1 MTHVHD
7 TAAPAATPQ
16 AAPAAT
22 PQAARLACPVCGSPE
37 ERPVVTLRRV
47 PVMCGTLHATRDEA
61 LAAGAGDIELVAC
74 PRCSMLRNAAFDER
88 RIGYD
93 AGYDNS
99 LHFSPTFRAY
109 ADGLARRLVERYG
122 LHGVPILEIGS
133 GKGDFL
139 RELCRVGGNRA
150 WGYDPSYA
158 GEPDT
163 LGDDVTFV
171 AGYFSG
177 ELPMVPRLVCARHV
191 LEHLGEPA
199 KLLGSVRRAAGTGT
213 VLYVEVPDAAYV
225 LSPRGVFD
233 LIYPHVGYFTATAL
247 RHLIERC
254 GFAPLELAT
263 SFGDQYLWVEALNT
277 ATDPPTDPP
286 AEPPRHEVE
295 AVLERTEGFAAGA
308 RDMVARWSERLV
320 DAEAAGRRV
329 ALWGAGSKGVTFL
342 NVVAGGDRVADVI
355 DVNPRKHGTF
365 VPGTGQVI
373 SGPDEV
379 GRLAPDLVIVMN
391 PNYEAEI
398 RQTLA
403 NARVDTTV
411 AVV

>member
-1 MTHVHD
+1 MTHVHHA
-7 TAAPAATPQ
+7 AAPAATPQ
-16 AAPAAT
+16 AV
-22 PQAARLACPVCGSPE
+22 RLVCPVCGSPE
-37 ERPVVTLRRV
+37 ERPVVRLRRV
-47 PVMCGTLHATRDEA
+47 PVMCGTLHATREEA
-61 LAAGAGDIELVAC
+61 LAAEVGDIELVAC
-74 PRCSMLRNAAFDER
+74 PRCSMLRNATFDER

-99 LHFSPTFRAY
+99 LHFSPTFQAY
-109 ADGLARRLVERYG
+109 AHGLARRLVERYD

-139 RELCRVGGNRA
+139 RELCLLGGNRA

-163 LGDDVTFV
+163 LDDDVTFV

-177 ELPMVPRLVCARHV
+177 ELPAAPRLVCARHV
-191 LEHLGEPA
+191 LEHLAEPA
-199 KLLGSVRRAAGTGT
+199 QLLGSVRHAAGAET

-225 LSPRGVFD
+225 LTPRGIFD

-254 GFAPLELAT
+254 GFAPLEMAT
-263 SFGDQYLWVEALNT
+263 SFGGQYLWVEALN
-277 ATDPPTDPP
+277 AAADPP

-295 AVLERTEGFAAGA
+295 AVLERSAAFTAEA
-308 RDMVARWSERLV
+308 RDMVARWSERLA

-342 NVVAGGDRVADVI
+342 NVVPGGDRVADVI
-355 DVNPRKHGTF
+355 DVNPRKRGTF
-365 VPGTGQVI
+365 VPGTGQMI

-398 RQTLA
+398 RGALDQAGLDA
-403 NARVDTTV
+403 AAV
-411 AVV
+411 AVI